1 MKTILINSLGCPKN
15 LVDSEIIAK
24 SLSDYGYVFTDKIEE
39 ADAVI
44 INTCSF
50 IEPAVKEAIDVILE
64 TVKYKEKGILKKII
78 VTGCLVERYKEQIF
92 DSIPEVDV
100 CIGIDGYNDIA
111 SVLSMTEKTIICG
124 PKSAVDFMNKE
135 RILSDNTASTY
146 VKISEGCD
154 NRCTYCTI
162 PSIRGRFRSRNIE
175 DIYKEVEKLCSD
187 QGIKE
192 ITLVAQDTTA
202 YGNDIYGK
210 PSLHLL
216 LKKLETIKPLK
227 WIRLLYCYPELIS
240 DELISMIKNSSKI
253 LHYID
258 MPLQHSSDRIL
269 KLMGRT
275 GTNARYTELIDK
287 LRSNIP
293 DIVLR
298 TTFIVGFPQ
307 ETEEDFENLCEFI
320 KKSRFDRAGFFEYC
334 RETGTPAYKLKGQIP
349 KKIKIQRRKEV
360 EKIQYNILQSKNDD
374 RIGMVYSIIIQGI
387 SDDGLFYIGRSY
399 AEAYE
404 IDPVIYVSSKEPLS
418 VMDMVNAVIVAKD
431 DDSLIAEVV

>member
-1 MKTILINSLGCPKN
+1 MPLKDTADTN
-15 LVDSEIIAK
+15 AK
-24 SLSDYGYVFTDKIEE
+24 QMGG
-39 ADAVI
+39 
-44 INTCSF
+44 N
-50 IEPAVKEAIDVILE
+50 E
-64 TVKYKEKGILKKII
+64 TSA
-78 VTGCLVERYKEQIF
+78 RYK
-92 DSIPEVDV
+92 
-100 CIGIDGYNDIA
+100 
-111 SVLSMTEKTIICG
+111 
-124 PKSAVDFMNKE
+124 DF
-135 RILSDNTASTY
+135 
-146 VKISEGCD
+146 
-154 NRCTYCTI
+154 
-162 PSIRGRFRSRNIE
+162 
-175 DIYKEVEKLCSD
+175 
-187 QGIKE
+187 
-192 ITLVAQDTTA
+192 
-202 YGNDIYGK
+202 
-210 PSLHLL
+210 
-216 LKKLETIKPLK
+216 
-227 WIRLLYCYPELIS
+227 
-240 DELISMIKNSSKI
+240 
-253 LHYID
+253 
-258 MPLQHSSDRIL
+258 
-269 KLMGRT
+269 
-275 GTNARYTELIDK
+275 IDK